1 MKTYSKRKND
11 EDPSKNKRDPFDDFW
26 TSDEDSTSPLNFM
39 ASPPK
44 ISHSKGT
51 NFLDRSFEKSNDVLK
66 TQSDYEESGGDK
78 ENIPG
83 MSVTRFYGS
92 AGSGNKTLGLPK

>member
-1 MKTYSKRKND
+1 MKTYSKRKNY
-11 EDPSKNKRDPFDDFW
+11 EDSSKNNRDPFDDFL

-51 NFLDRSFEKSNDVLK
+51 HLLDRSFEKSNNVLK
-66 TQSDYEESGGDK
+66 NQDDIEESGGDK

-83 MSVTRFYGS
+83 MSVAKFYGS